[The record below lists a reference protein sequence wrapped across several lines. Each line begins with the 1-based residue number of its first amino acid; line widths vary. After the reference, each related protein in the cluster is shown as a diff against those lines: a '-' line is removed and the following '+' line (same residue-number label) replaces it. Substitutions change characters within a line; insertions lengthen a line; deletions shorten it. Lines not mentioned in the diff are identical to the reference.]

1 MQELKLP
8 DKIKEALQ
16 RFCEGLKE
24 LYRHNLTTVI
34 LYGSAASGEFVERHS
49 NLNVL
54 VVLKDTDPVILK
66 KAGELINKF
75 PSINALFFSEDSIYT
90 STDIFPIEFL
100 DMQENYAVLLGR
112 DVLEGLEIDT
122 AHLKFQCEHELKSKL
137 VHLRQLYLK
146 VYRNRNLLS
155 SLLFKSANSIL
166 HILRNVLRLR
176 GRKAPYLKADIV
188 TELGLEFKVD
198 INIWRQILEAK
209 NQQRRLSLKDSER
222 LFTGLI
228 RELEKIVDIVD
239 KL

>member
-8 DKIKEALQ
+8 DKIKDALQ
-16 RFCEGLKE
+16 RFCGGLRE
-24 LYRHNLTTVI
+24 VFGHNLVAVI
-34 LYGSAASGEFVERHS
+34 LYGSAASGEFIQRHS

-54 VVLKDTDPVILK
+54 VVLKDTGLVILK
-66 KAGELINKF
+66 KGGDLINKF
-75 PSINALFFSEDSIYT
+75 PGINVLFFSEDYIRT

-100 DMQENYAVLLGR
+100 DMQENYLVLLGR
-112 DVLEGLEIDT
+112 DVLEDLEIDT
-122 AHLKFQCEHELKSKL
+122 ANLRFQCEQELKSKL
-137 VHLRQLYLK
+137 ITLRQVYLK
-146 VYRNRNLLS
+146 VYRNRNLLNN
-155 SLLFKSANSIL
+155 LLFKSANSIL
-166 HILRNVLRLR
+166 HVLRNVLRLR
-176 GRKAPYLKADIV
+176 GRKAPYLKADIL

-198 INIWRQILEAK
+198 ISIWRQILEAK